1 MKSAMRHAVTT
12 ISVML
17 SCLIF
22 LFDTVSCTNDHLT
35 DLAKKSN
42 VMADTTKTQNNV
54 STTTTASASS
64 SPSTPTSVTTPAA
77 GTVSF
82 KTDIAP
88 ILSKYQCAS
97 CHGSFYSSYSGA
109 SSLAK
114 SGQLYGTMSWSQ
126 GYRRM
131 PPGSK
136 ATAAELTLISN
147 WIKQGTPNN

>member
-1 MKSAMRHAVTT
+1 MKSSMCHAVTR
-12 ISVML
+12 IAVML

-22 LFDTVSCTNDHLT
+22 SVGTMSCTNDHLT

-42 VMADTTKTQNNV
+42 VIADTTKTQNNV
-54 STTTTASASS
+54 STTTTATASS
-64 SPSTPTSVTTPAA
+64 SPSTPVSVTTPS

-88 ILSKYQCAS
+88 ILAKYQCAS

-131 PPGSK
+131 PPGAK